1 MYNYLCKS
9 VSEIRL
15 ILWFKNGRNPPP
27 SSIKN
32 RLPIAE
38 RFGCHI
44 GLQLWLFLSAVEQ
57 HTHLGIRVPI
67 GCHSRW
73 LWEPMGFLSHGA
85 GTFSANWNRKVED
98 WHGNSWILQKGKWR
112 LLKFKFTPIVPS
124 FSVPVQSQAVTTIQ
138 RPRLNDPEED
148 NHVRETALQSW
159 SVWIYIYFYSLSYT
173 RSSSPSFIVDYRV
186 ASRLMLSRSIDFSL
200 QLAS

>member
-1 MYNYLCKS
+1 MKYDSSYGLKT
-9 VSEIRL
+9 EEE
-15 ILWFKNGRNPPP
+15 KKT

-44 GLQLWLFLSAVEQ
+44 GLQLLALPRSVEQ
-57 HTHLGIRVPI
+57 HTHLEIRVLI

-73 LWEPMGFLSHGA
+73 LWEPMGFLSYGA

-98 WHGNSWILQKGKWR
+98 WHGTSWILQEGKWR
-112 LLKFKFTPIVPS
+112 LLKFKFTPIVPF
-124 FSVPVQSQAVTTIQ
+124 FSVQSQAVTTIQ
-138 RPRLNDPEED
+138 RSRLNDPKED

-159 SVWIYIYFYSLSYT
+159 SVWIYIYLYSLSYT
-173 RSSSPSFIVDYRV
+173 RASSPSLIVDYRV